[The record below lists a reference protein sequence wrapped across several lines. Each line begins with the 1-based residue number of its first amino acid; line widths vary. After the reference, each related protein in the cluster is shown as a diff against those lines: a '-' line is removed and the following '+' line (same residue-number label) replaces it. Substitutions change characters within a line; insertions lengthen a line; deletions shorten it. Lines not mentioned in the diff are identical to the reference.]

1 LIRKKIYFGDRVLA
15 REQSPYEKTLDLL
28 AVDERRVVIVDDA
41 IDIWPHH
48 NRNLLQISKYI
59 YFSVGI
65 ELLINIAEDKIDES
79 RSNGSLAHKRFKKVS
94 FKRPETVDT

>member
-1 LIRKKIYFGDRVLA
+1 
-15 REQSPYEKTLDLL
+15 
-28 AVDERRVVIVDDA
+28 VVIVDDA